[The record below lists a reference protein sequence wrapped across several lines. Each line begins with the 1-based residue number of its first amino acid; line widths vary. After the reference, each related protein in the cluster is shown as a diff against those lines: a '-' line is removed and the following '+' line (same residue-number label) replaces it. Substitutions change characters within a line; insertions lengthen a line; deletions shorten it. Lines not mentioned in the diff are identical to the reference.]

1 MIKFMVNFTILNKKG
16 VIKGGEAMREKC
28 RFFLSKE
35 WRDLFLYF
43 RKIILSEHGEQIER
57 K

>member
-1 MIKFMVNFTILNKKG
+1 MQI
-16 VIKGGEAMREKC
+16 
-28 RFFLSKE
+28 FLSKE